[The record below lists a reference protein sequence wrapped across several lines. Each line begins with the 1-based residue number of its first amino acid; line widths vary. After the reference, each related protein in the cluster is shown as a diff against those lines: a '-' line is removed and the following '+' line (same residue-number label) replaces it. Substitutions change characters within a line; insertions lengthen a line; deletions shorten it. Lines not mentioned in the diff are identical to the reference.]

1 MATRRKA
8 KTAKRTRSKATSN
21 PASDAPA
28 EGFFRPFTSLK
39 AGKSGGKSAEKGGR
53 APKEPAEGAQKS
65 KGGQKTAAQGPSSKK
80 KPAPGAKPG
89 TAAAGSDGAPQLV
102 DPETFAIYMS
112 GVRPLEDKPS
122 RIPTSASRLEKA
134 APSAVPKVDPDA
146 PARAQLRSLVTEGLK
161 FETIDDGERLEGR
174 RITVDPREIRRLRKG
189 MYAVDGKLDLHGM
202 SLEEAREAVTAFVKR
217 RQSEGDHVISIIPGR
232 GSHSPRGIGV
242 LRGEIGAW
250 LSDGRAARHVA
261 AFATAPDDMGGAGV
275 LLVLLA
281 R

>member
-1 MATRRKA
+1 MFSAMARRPKA
-8 KTAKRTRSKATSN
+8 KSAKKTKAKSS
-21 PASDAPA
+21 PALGEAI
-28 EGFFRPFTSLK
+28 EGFFRPFTKLK
-39 AGKSGGKSAEKGGR
+39 AIKSQGKSQEKN
-53 APKEPAEGAQKS
+53 
-65 KGGQKTAAQGPSSKK
+65 AAQGAAESAQKTK
-80 KPAPGAKPG
+80 G
-89 TAAAGSDGAPQLV
+89 TAPKSPATAPKKSPKKAAGEQQADVPPSERV
-102 DPETFAIYMS
+102 DPDTFAIYMA
-112 GVRPLEDKPS
+112 GVRALDDKPS
-122 RIPTSASRLEKA
+122 RIPRTASRIEKVPATA
-134 APSAVPKVDPDA
+134 APKTDPDD

-202 SLEEAREAVTAFVKR
+202 SLEEARDAVTSFVKR
-217 RQSEGDHVISIIPGR
+217 RQSEGDHVIAIIPGR

>member
-1 MATRRKA
+1 MFSAMARQPKA
-8 KTAKRTRSKATSN
+8 KSAKRTKAKGS
-21 PASDAPA
+21 PAPGEGI
-28 EGFFRPFTSLK
+28 EGFFRPFTKLK
-39 AGKSGGKSAEKGGR
+39 A
-53 APKEPAEGAQKS
+53 S
-65 KGGQKTAAQGPSSKK
+65 KPQAKDQGKTAARG
-80 KPAPGAKPG
+80 APESAQAPK
-89 TAAAGSDGAPQLV
+89 AAAAKTPAAPKKQKPQSAKQPDEGGPPNELV
-102 DPETFAIYMS
+102 DPDTFAIYMA
-112 GVRPLEDKPS
+112 GVRALEDKPS
-122 RIPTSASRLEKA
+122 RIPRTASRLEKVPASA
-134 APSAVPKVDPDA
+134 APKADPDA
-146 PARAQLRSLVTEGLK
+146 PARAQLRSLVTEGLR

-202 SLEEAREAVTAFVKR
+202 SLEEAREAVTTFVKR
-217 RQSEGDHVISIIPGR
+217 RQSEGDRVIALIPGR

-242 LRGEIGAW
+242 LRGELGAW